1 MIVLQ
6 YDPYSQTARFKS
18 ESEETGAVSD
28 FKNLN
33 KSQKD
38 ALKMLEENIIL
49 QNQIENLVKVLKT
62 IDSRQRFRFIG
73 TMKDYRDF
81 EAGLKELAPSG
92 CVEKSDTPFFYEPTY
107 IREQLQKICGTVRQD
122 VDALNKKYPEYCESL
137 HFDSSELDTMLA
149 DRTPLVFMGSGSAGK
164 SSVINA
170 IVGAEILP
178 TGDGTTT
185 EFVCEIIPDNYCY
198 AVSYQQNGSTSK
210 IDLNGTQADAEANM
224 NAVLH
229 AEIRLD
235 TENRYDWVYTAVN
248 ELSKWDNI
256 EELQVRVPFK
266 NLSAISS
273 QIVIYD
279 TPGPDSKTR
288 SNHKEILNAALGR
301 FKKGV
306 AVFVTRRTEI
316 EKTNLR
322 SFLKEYTD
330 NSEQLLDIL
339 NVNAGIVIVNGADET
354 NLSKIEEG
362 KESRKKHLE
371 QAADVNSKL
380 DFLYEQDR
388 MIYFS
393 SPFALGIQKSEED
406 NWKDSKFE
414 ELYGLGLVKMYD
426 ADNKFYLP
434 LAKTADLPV
443 LRKQAIIRAYEEAE
457 KRYLENKNDE
467 NRKELIAHNSGLRA
481 VEYEFGFVVNE
492 LSICNLCAQAQKQL
506 EGILDAVKKSSGK
519 IGREISDLETQKRKI
534 FEAKYQDILDKLFK
548 ADDSALAT
556 AKKAVNEGVS
566 TGASYIDT
574 DAEDAAVEEITERIR
589 AEWSRVKKA
598 PQDEIKK
605 IIFSSMAIAKAQL
618 ECNERAGKYYYAA
631 FEQFKDACQEIIS
644 GSDQLNLEEQAV
656 LESCVKGW
664 QVVKYDA
671 GKVRISKERVKTQI
685 LVFSFAN
692 KRKCLEIPG
701 SLVPGLM
708 RDMTLR
714 TADAVKEY
722 FEASCEN
729 ARDNFYTEDRIKE
742 LSPELRAISEE
753 IDRLSEQKR
762 DYAGFQQ
769 KAEVYFEKVSTLTKL
784 HKKKG
789 AV

>member
-185 EFVCEIIPDNYCY
+185 EFVCEIIPDHDCY
-198 AVSYQQNGSTSK
+198 AIFYQQNGSTSK
-210 IDLNGTQADAEANM
+210 IDLNGTQDDAEANM

-235 TENRYDWVYTAVN
+235 TENRYDWVYTAVKA
-248 ELSKWDNI
+248 LSKQDNI

-266 NLSAISS
+266 NLTAVSS

-279 TPGPDSKTR
+279 TPGPDSETC

-306 AVFVTRRTEI
+306 AVFVIRRTEI

-322 SFLKEYTD
+322 SFLKKHTD

-426 ADNKFYLP
+426 ADSKFYLP
-434 LAKTADLPV
+434 LAKAADIPI
-443 LRKQAIIRAYEEAE
+443 LRKQAILRAYEDAE
-457 KRYLENKNDE
+457 KRYLEDPSDE
-467 NRKELIAHNSGLRA
+467 NRRELIAHNSGLRA
-481 VEYEFGFVVNE
+481 LEYELSFVVNE

-506 EGILDAVKKSSGK
+506 EGVLRSVQESTEK
-519 IGREISDLETQKRKI
+519 INKEIEQQESQMRKV
-534 FEAKYQDILDKLFK
+534 FEAKYQTLLNQLFG
-548 ADDSALAT
+548 ADDSAL
-556 AKKAVNEGVS
+556 KKAIAAVKTGVS
-566 TGASYIDT
+566 EAISPDH
-574 DAEDAAVEEITERIR
+574 DVLSAATR
-589 AEWSRVKKA
+589 AIKETIGSQWREVKRNPQSKIKA
-598 PQDEIKK
+598 
-605 IIFSSMAIAKAQL
+605 IIQTSSAIAREQSVCNTKA
-618 ECNERAGKYYYAA
+618 ETYYHEA
-631 FEQFKDACQEIIS
+631 FERFKGDCQRIVSGTSNISQEERNALEACVRNWKAVSYDLGKIRIS
-644 GSDQLNLEEQAV
+644 EAD
-656 LESCVKGW
+656 VKLRILFVSFTSKAKCL
-664 QVVKYDA
+664 QVVEK
-671 GKVRISKERVKTQI
+671 Q
-685 LVFSFAN
+685 
-692 KRKCLEIPG
+692 
-701 SLVPGLM
+701 
-708 RDMTLR
+708 
-714 TADAVKEY
+714 VKELMTSFY
-722 FEASCEN
+722 LTTAEKVKAFFRMSCEN
-729 ARDNFYTEDRIKE
+729 AEQSFYTEDRVKA
-742 LSPELRAISEE
+742 LNPELRDLSEQ
-753 IDRLSEQKR
+753 IDRLTEQKKN
-762 DYAGFQQ
+762 YKNFEYEA
-769 KAEVYFEKVSTLTKL
+769 KAYLTTVETLTAL
-784 HKKKG
+784 QKKG
-789 AV
+789 AK